1 MGFKHLLRRFL
12 SHFVDCP
19 LFGVENVLVAF
30 PGDGRLSSPPSGII
44 IVCSGV
50 RAQQWSVR
58 LCSLVRGSKL
68 VYCCFYLYG
77 FQYAF
82 LSVFFWHRSI
92 LSPGGSFEGMFRV
105 CFVVWISICSSMLM
119 YY

>member
-77 FQYAF
+77 FQYAV
-82 LSVFFWHRSI
+82 LSVFFGTAVSFPQGDHLKVCSGFVLLFGFRSAA
-92 LSPGGSFEGMFRV
+92 V
-105 CFVVWISICSSMLM
+105 C
-119 YY
+119 